1 MTRPVIDLK
10 SLLKADEGFS
20 YPAQKD
26 AHGSY
31 TIGYG
36 YNVNFGPR
44 LSDTIYE
51 QILDYEIEFYSRQ
64 TWQNLP
70 WTRYLDEVR
79 QAVFISMCSEMG
91 IGGLL
96 SFDKMLAAGAA
107 NDWADCAEQLA
118 DSDYYRDPGTHDR
131 AERLRQMILT
141 AKWV

>member
-1 MTRPVIDLK
+1 MNRDVYDLK
-10 SLLKADEGFS
+10 TLLMADERLS

-26 AHGSY
+26 SKNSY
-31 TIGYG
+31 TIGWG
-36 YNVNFGPR
+36 YNVMYGPK
-44 LSDTIYE
+44 LSDSIYE
-51 QILDYEIEFYSRQ
+51 QILEYCIDFSSRQ
-64 TWQNLP
+64 VFQNLP
-70 WTRYLDEVR
+70 WTRYLDSVR
-79 QAVFISMCSEMG
+79 QGVFVSMAFQMG

-118 DSDYYRDPGTHDR
+118 DSDYYRDPGTHER